1 MGDASMLAL
10 LLRSFFFASGCR
22 LRKIIATALLA
33 HGLTNGAA
41 AGADRFFA

>member
-1 MGDASMLAL
+1 MLAL
-10 LLRSFFFASGCR
+10 LLLNFFSASGCR

-41 AGADRFFA
+41 AGAVHSFRLSP